1 MNLQPNTRPDPLRRA
16 ARRGLLACGLALAIA
31 SPAWAD
37 AVTDWNLVMD
47 QAAPA
52 TGGPPQ
58 QAYLGAMVHIAIH
71 DALNAIDRRYDTY
84 DAVPTANP
92 NASPDA
98 AIASAA
104 HAVLIHELS
113 RLPETAAKIAARAN
127 VEASYTAALAAIAD
141 GTAENLGVGAGQAAA
156 DAIIARRAGDGSD
169 TPNLPYTLAP
179 AAGVYQSTPP
189 NFPVASFAGF
199 ALMPPFAMRS
209 PSQFRSDPGEI
220 FDLGS
225 AAYARDYNEVKQV
238 GNALVRGAAPDSA
251 RSDIARFWAG
261 GGANWNA
268 VARGLTAA
276 SGLDRWQHARLYA
289 LMNIATVDAAI
300 SVFDTKYTYN
310 FWRPVTAIRWANDGN
325 PATASDPGWLPFL
338 TTPPYPDY
346 TCGLPTLSA
355 ANAEVLRRYFG
366 SDDVGYSFTV
376 NTGAV
381 PLPAPLAALPPK
393 AITRSFDSLSQATA
407 EAASARVFAGIHFRS
422 GCVQGVR
429 QGTKVGRFAILH
441 YLRPLK

>member
-1 MNLQPNTRPDPLRRA
+1 MSTQPQRRRDPLRRTV
-16 ARRGLLACGLALAIA
+16 RRGLLACGLALAIA

-37 AVTDWNLVMD
+37 AVTDWNLILD

-52 TGGPPQ
+52 AGGPPQ

-104 HAVLIHELS
+104 HDVLIHELS
-113 RLPETAAKIAARAN
+113 RAPETAAKIAARAN
-127 VEASYTAALAAIAD
+127 VEAGYTAALAAIPD
-141 GTAENLGVGAGQAAA
+141 GTAQDLGIGAGQAAA

-179 AAGVYQSTPP
+179 APGVYQSTPP
-189 NFPVASFAGF
+189 NFPVPSFAGF
-199 ALMPPFAMRS
+199 ALVTPFAMNS

-225 AAYARDYNEVKQV
+225 AAYARDYNEVKRV
-238 GNALVRGAAPDSA
+238 GNALVRGAAPDSVQ
-251 RSDIARFWAG
+251 SDIPRYWAG

-268 VARGLTAA
+268 IARGLVAA

-289 LMNIATVDAAI
+289 LMNIAAVDAAI

-310 FWRPVTAIRWANDGN
+310 FWRPVTAIRWADDGN

-346 TCGLPTLSA
+346 TCGLPTLSG
-355 ANAEVLRRYFG
+355 ANTEVMRRYFG
-366 SDDVGYSFTV
+366 TDNVGYTFTV
-376 NTGAV
+376 NTAAV

-393 AITRSFDSLSQATA
+393 AITRSFDSLSQATS
-407 EAASARVFAGIHFRS
+407 EAASARVLAGIHFRS

-429 QGTKVGRFAILH
+429 QGTKVGRFVILH

>member
-1 MNLQPNTRPDPLRRA
+1 MNLPSQRRWDPPRRKALRS
-16 ARRGLLACGLALAIA
+16 LLACGLALAIA

-37 AVTDWNLVMD
+37 AVTDWNLILD

-52 TGGPPQ
+52 AGGPPQ
-58 QAYLGAMVHIAIH
+58 QAYLGAMVYIAIH
-71 DALNAIDRRYDTY
+71 DALNSIDRRYDTY

-113 RLPETAAKIAARAN
+113 RLPETAAKITARTN
-127 VEASYTAALAAIAD
+127 VEASYTAALAAIPNGA
-141 GTAENLGVGAGQAAA
+141 AENLGIGAGQAAA

-169 TPNLPYTLAP
+169 TPTLPYTLAP
-179 AAGVYQSTPP
+179 ARGVYQSTPP
-189 NFPVASFAGF
+189 NFPVPSFAGF
-199 ALMPPFAMRS
+199 ALVTPFAMNS

-251 RSDIARFWAG
+251 RSDIARFWYG

-268 VARGLTAA
+268 IARGLAA
-276 SGLDRWQHARLYA
+276 AGGLDRWQHARLFA
-289 LMNIATVDAAI
+289 LMNIAAVDAAI
-300 SVFDTKYTYN
+300 SVFDTKYTYA

-325 PATASDPGWLPFL
+325 PATATDANWLPFL

-346 TCGLPTLSA
+346 TCGLPTISG
-355 ANAEVLRRYFG
+355 ANTEVMRRYFG
-366 SDDVGYSFTV
+366 TNDVGYTFTV
-376 NTGAV
+376 NTAGV
-381 PLPAPLAALPPK
+381 TLPAPLAALPAK

-407 EAASARVFAGIHFRS
+407 EAASSRVFAGIHFRS

-429 QGTKVGRFAILH
+429 QGTKVGRFVILH